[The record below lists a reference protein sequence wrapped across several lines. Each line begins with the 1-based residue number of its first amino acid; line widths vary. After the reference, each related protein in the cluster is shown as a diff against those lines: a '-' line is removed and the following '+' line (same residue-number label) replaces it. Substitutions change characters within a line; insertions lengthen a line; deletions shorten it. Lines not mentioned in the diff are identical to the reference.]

1 MSEPSRLPFEF
12 HPLPQ
17 PTRTLSSSGVEIA
30 TYDLGKLGGAGIAD
44 QSVLFAHAT
53 GFCAAVWAPVTDQ
66 LQDYHCASLDFRGH
80 GLSSIPAA
88 GMDWSGTAEDVLA
101 VVDALGLNKPF
112 GVGHSMG
119 GASLL
124 LAEQMR
130 PGTFRGLWVYEPIVF
145 PMQDSGLEPAGL
157 KIQDISSS
165 NPLVA
170 SALRRRDT
178 FPSRSAAE
186 QNFAS
191 KPPLS
196 DLCPAALRAYVDHGF
211 EQLLDGSITLRCRPE
226 IEADTYKMGARH
238 SAFAHLGEVACPVT
252 VARGHTKFPGPA
264 DLAPIISQA
273 LPSSTLEEFPALGHF
288 GPLQDPVIVAAAVR
302 SALAAVSAGL

>member
-1 MSEPSRLPFEF
+1 MSDPSRLPSEF
-12 HPLPQ
+12 HPLPR
-17 PTRTLSSSGVEIA
+17 PTRTLSSTGVEIA
-30 TYDLGKLGGAGIAD
+30 TYDLGKPSGAGTAD
-44 QSVLFAHAT
+44 QPVLFAHAT
-53 GFCAAVWAPVTDQ
+53 GFCAAVWAPVTDH
-66 LQDYHCASLDFRGH
+66 LQEYHRVSLDFRGH

-101 VVDALGLNKPF
+101 VIDALGLDKPF

-130 PGTFRGLWVYEPIVF
+130 PGTFSGLWVYEPIVF
-145 PMQDSGLEPAGL
+145 PIADSGPEPAGL
-157 KIQDISSS
+157 TTQDISSS

-196 DLCPAALRAYVDHGF
+196 ELCPAALRAYVEYGF

-226 IEADTYKMGARH
+226 TEADTYRMGARH
-238 SAFAHLGEVACPVT
+238 GAFAHLGEVVCPVT

-264 DLAPIISQA
+264 DLAPLISQA

-288 GPLQDPVIVAAAVR
+288 GPLQDPVLVAAAVR
-302 SALAAVSAGL
+302 SALAAASAGL